1 MERTSSVK
9 LDEMLN
15 FQRAALIKLVSGMI
29 TLSLSSCGTS
39 SCALNN
45 IMFVS
50 PTSKAKPEIINPKIE
65 NVSKVKHD
73 KGKSILE

>member
-1 MERTSSVK
+1 
-9 LDEMLN
+9 
-15 FQRAALIKLVSGMI
+15 
-29 TLSLSSCGTS
+29 
-39 SCALNN
+39 
-45 IMFVS
+45 MFVS